1 LHRVRAR
8 QAFIAQGFRA
18 LARLTLLVEPVV
30 THEWSPAFPSVVP
43 RDVRGKVGRG
53 AAVGTARVTRV
64 VVEEAPTTTPQAI
77 LAASSGTVFAHEA
90 RAFGLVSRV
99 RTLATIRQPSGCKH
113 PHCVKHANSV
123 APTYMWGEATTTP
136 KTDAGARH
144 VDGAC
149 GHTLVVQEVKAVAAP
164 ITRVPRR
171 LPRTRVT
178 LIALLTATRFPTQ
191 PSVPNLSCKT
201 IDSDVAATTPKE
213 FITVA
218 RCAESAAIAA
228 SMAARTTTLSGVA
241 TVVGAC

>member
-1 LHRVRAR
+1 
-8 QAFIAQGFRA
+8 
-18 LARLTLLVEPVV
+18 LLVEPVV

-164 ITRVPRR
+164 ITRVPRH
-171 LPRTRVT
+171 LPRTRVAVAIQALT
-178 LIALLTATRFPTQ
+178 RQKLKPSCLYNVGTAVQRAHALPAVQNSVRIALPADR
-191 PSVPNLSCKT
+191 K
-201 IDSDVAATTPKE
+201 
-213 FITVA
+213 
-218 RCAESAAIAA
+218 
-228 SMAARTTTLSGVA
+228 
-241 TVVGAC
+241 